1 MDLPFTLPAWLPWW
15 AALAALL
22 PVLLFALAFLLM
34 PFSVIGVKT
43 RLEAIE
49 LRLDEIQM
57 EVRRL
62 SNRLPDM
69 SGVRLADETPPALG
83 RPDPVP
89 IVRPTMPPPIRPA
102 STGRERIEPRL

>member
-1 MDLPFTLPAWLPWW
+1 MELPFELPAWLPWW

-22 PVLLFALAFLLM
+22 PLLLFALAFLLM

-49 LRLDEIQM
+49 VRLDEIQA

-62 SNRLPDM
+62 SNRLPDL
-69 SGVRLADETPPALG
+69 SAARLADEAPPVLG

-89 IVRPTMPPPIRPA
+89 MPRPTMPPPVRPGP
-102 STGRERIEPRL
+102 GRERIEPRL